1 MNINVERQP
10 NCRAVAHIRVPGEE
24 VKKNRDEIVTYYARF
39 AKLPGYRP
47 GKTPK
52 PVVAKRYQAE
62 ISSELEKQLINDGLR
77 QAIKNEG
84 LDVLNILAVKDKML
98 HDTDSSFSFTLEMS
112 LAPKFELPD
121 YKGIPVKLPRIEV
134 SDADVD
140 HDLLHLRERY
150 QTFEDADRAAA
161 IGDVVVLTYAGSLD
175 GQPLAEAMPE
185 APEHLR
191 KVEDQWF
198 LLDAEEDF
206 LPGFYASLIG
216 VRRDDEKKIE
226 VRLPDDFGFEA
237 LRGKT
242 LVFEAKCGGVKE
254 KRLPELSE
262 EFARKI
268 GGEEMTIET
277 LRAEVREAVRRRREQ
292 ARDTA
297 KANQVLA
304 FLHDKIEFDIPQ
316 EILNREAQRRT
327 NDLANRAM
335 QSGMEHD
342 EIMKHQEEIV
352 GTATQQ
358 ARQSIKISFI
368 LEEVA
373 RKEKLDVSDQQLST
387 ALAGWAARSRM
398 PMKKFLADAKKS
410 GLIDKL
416 RDDLQLDNAL
426 QFLKDHAT
434 VEETEPEPEHCEHHH
449 GGEHAP

>member
-10 NCRAVAHIRVPGEE
+10 NCRAIAHIRVPGEE
-24 VKKNRDEIVTYYARF
+24 VKKNREEIVSYYARF

-84 LDVLNILAVKDKML
+84 LDVLNLLAVKDKVL

-121 YKGIPVKLPRIEV
+121 YKGIPVKLSRIEV
-134 SDADVD
+134 SEADVD

-150 QTFEDADRAAA
+150 QTFEDVDRAAA
-161 IGDVVVLTYAGSLD
+161 IGDVVVLNYTGTLD
-175 GQPLAEAMPE
+175 GQPLAEAMPD

-191 KVEDQWF
+191 TVNDQWF

-206 LPGFYASLIG
+206 LPGFYASLNG
-216 VRRDDEKKIE
+216 VKRDDDKKIE
-226 VRLPDDFGFEA
+226 VKLADDFPFEP
-237 LRGKT
+237 LRGRT
-242 LVFEAKCGGVKE
+242 IVFEARCGGVKE
-254 KRLPELSE
+254 KRLPELTG
-262 EFARKI
+262 EFAKKI
-268 GGEEMTIET
+268 GGEEMTIES

-327 NDLANRAM
+327 NELANRAM

-373 RKEKLDVSDQQLST
+373 KKENLDVSDQQLSH

-398 PMKKFLADAKKS
+398 PMKKFLAEAKKS

-434 VEETEPEPEHCEHHH
+434 VEETEPEPEHCEQHPA
-449 GGEHAP
+449 GEHSH